1 MPAARPPQPAQ
12 AAPSWLREYTSFW
25 FGHAGRRLQFFC
37 LLAMLW
43 LSAFGAQWFRIS
55 KEVAGGRRTLG
66 VTAETAYVPPV
77 AVLRMASLGNQ
88 SFLADLLFV
97 RAAHYFVR
105 HLLSDSRLP
114 WIDMYLQAMWG
125 LDAHNVTMYRWGAQ
139 VIKFDQDIDRGV
151 VERADR
157 FARLGLVYF
166 PDDPWLYH
174 EIAYNLRYTMT
185 PRDPAE
191 AQHFKELALQYL
203 EIAYSFPSFSYDPN
217 YLAWQYSR
225 AGRDDDAVTAALRT
239 YESATED
246 QRREL
251 RLLLEDRNKSQM
263 AGELAWY
270 DAARL
275 RDWPYLSESLALLVG
290 PKRRSAP
297 PLDAAR
303 PEAWHVE
310 PPLAADLKKRLG
322 IERAVPPAAER
333 LPADE
338 DVDLATAV
346 TPVRPNSPAKN
357 NVTKE

>member
-1 MPAARPPQPAQ
+1 
-12 AAPSWLREYTSFW
+12 LREYTSFW

-77 AVLRMASLGNQ
+77 AVLRLASLGNQ
-88 SFLADLLFV
+88 SFGA
-97 RAAHYFVR
+97 
-105 HLLSDSRLP
+105 
-114 WIDMYLQAMWG
+114 
-125 LDAHNVTMYRWGAQ
+125 WGAQ

-275 RDWPYLSESLALLVG
+275 RDWPYLSESLALFVG

-303 PEAWHVE
+303 PESWHVE
-310 PPLAADLKKRLG
+310 PPLGAELKQRLG
-322 IERAVPPAAER
+322 IDRAVPPAAER

-346 TPVRPNSPAKN
+346 TPVRPNTPAKN